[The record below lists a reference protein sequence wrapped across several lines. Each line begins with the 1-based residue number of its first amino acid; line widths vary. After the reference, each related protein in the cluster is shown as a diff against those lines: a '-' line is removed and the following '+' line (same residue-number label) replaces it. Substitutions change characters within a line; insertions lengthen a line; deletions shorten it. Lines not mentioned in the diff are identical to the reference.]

1 MSEGKGGFDV
11 AEIGLFSA
19 GVNRAYHAAA
29 ESMTVV
35 EVRRD
40 MGIDLPRQSAVQ
52 QCGKIAAPRTRPS
65 HIAEGVYLIRPTARI
80 PKVVAGGQPQAVER
94 RPQLNTLDRK
104 QHQLAARVVEV
115 HQVVEREL
123 RVSACGG

>member
-1 MSEGKGGFDV
+1 MSERKGGFDI
-11 AEIGLFSA
+11 AEIRLFSA

-40 MGIDLPRQSAVQ
+40 VGIDLPRQSAVQ
-52 QCGKIAAPRTRPS
+52 QRGEIAAPRTRPA
-65 HIAEGVYLIRPTARI
+65 HITEDVSLIRSAAGI
-80 PKVVAGGQPQAVER
+80 PKVVVGRQPQTVER
-94 RPQLNTLDRK
+94 GPQLNILKRK

-123 RVSACGG
+123 